1 MFPKKVGKKRN
12 KPLCRVEKYFRQRV
26 LGPSGGPGVSCIA
39 WSAGEG
45 GRSLRRWRRVIS
57 LAKEKKINQS
67 ARQVSGIAVSEV
79 WTDWTLVVALLPVF
93 PHAPTK
99 LDVESS
105 EIEAVEASLRDSRDG
120 QQRLYDL
127 GSAS

>member
-1 MFPKKVGKKRN
+1 MHCMV
-12 KPLCRVEKYFRQRV
+12 C
-26 LGPSGGPGVSCIA
+26 GG
-39 WSAGEG
+39 G

-120 QQRLYDL
+120 RQSLYDL